1 MPCDARHVSGGVYF
15 RPVEYLLPGTV
26 VEHEIGDDDAQPLEE
41 HGGVGRIVAVV
52 YGQHVDV
59 DEGRDLG
66 QNVFEPREQ
75 RRIVDRPFRVFGRV
89 PLRHGQAVRRGQP
102 VAVDLE
108 IRGEAVHIV
117 TYVTCCVGGRRATT
131 Y

>member
-1 MPCDARHVSGGVYF
+1 M
-15 RPVEYLLPGTV
+15 
-26 VEHEIGDDDAQPLEE
+26 
-41 HGGVGRIVAVV
+41 

-66 QNVFEPREQ
+66 QEVFEPREQ

-108 IRGEAVHIV
+108 IRGEAVHNPL
-117 TYVTCCVGGRRATT
+117 RALRVALAAGARLLTRT
-131 Y
+131 AAAAA